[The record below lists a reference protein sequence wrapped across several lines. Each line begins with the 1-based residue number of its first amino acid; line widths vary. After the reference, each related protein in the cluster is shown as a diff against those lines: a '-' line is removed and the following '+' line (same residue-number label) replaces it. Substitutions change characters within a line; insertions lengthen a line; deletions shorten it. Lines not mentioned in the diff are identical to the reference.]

1 MSDACEDDIDND
13 GILNVN
19 DNCIDIP
26 NPNQADSDGDGI
38 GDVCDNCPNV
48 NNPGQED
55 ENGNFIDT
63 RNEDGEDQDLKT
75 NKDCGQ

>member
-1 MSDACEDDIDND
+1 MEVI
-13 GILNVN
+13 
-19 DNCIDIP
+19 
-26 NPNQADSDGDGI
+26 
-38 GDVCDNCPNV
+38 
-48 NNPGQED
+48 NNYTATVYYRGNIN